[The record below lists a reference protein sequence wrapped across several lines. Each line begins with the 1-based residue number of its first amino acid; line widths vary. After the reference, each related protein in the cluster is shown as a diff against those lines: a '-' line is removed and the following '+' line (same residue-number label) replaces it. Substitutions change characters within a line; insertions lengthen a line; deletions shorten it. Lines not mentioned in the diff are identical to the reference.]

1 MGSVGMAATIMGG
14 KKVLRGRVKKTGTK
28 VKSEIRNSWKCV
40 HAHQYGVAL
49 QGEQDGERAAVSCCI
64 SAAWREGSATGEL

>member
-1 MGSVGMAATIMGG
+1 M
-14 KKVLRGRVKKTGTK
+14 KKTGTK

-64 SAAWREGSATGEL
+64 SAAWREGNATGEL